1 MSPNFS
7 DNTNMDT
14 IDFKKLSEQL
24 RSELLRVNGWRKVV
38 RTGSIAVYLFVFCW
52 FMFVLFG
59 GALVSYIGLE
69 NYMQFTQYIIPV
81 FIGFIVVNF
90 VFTRCMTNF
99 QERESEAMQ
108 HIMSTLFPTVYFS
121 ASSQVDSRILR
132 DSKLFSASF
141 SDPALAANTY
151 GYIQFPHGEH
161 SLHVA
166 DIGVSY
172 GLLNKLQYNPVLGYF
187 VMIYRFV
194 LRPLFASRLD
204 SSPHNFRGMFAW
216 CKIDKRHAGW
226 CHGFHGGLPDWRGQS
241 GRRGR
246 CFFPAGGIRPASCG
260 RGPSRI
266 SSPGGPV
273 HPFSAGHKFQCPGS
287 CRGCRIGGSRW
298 SCCGESI
305 ARNAGKEIRRRAS

>member
-1 MSPNFS
+1 MAGERWY
-7 DNTNMDT
+7 
-14 IDFKKLSEQL
+14 EQEVL
-24 RSELLRVNGWRKVV
+24 QF
-38 RTGSIAVYLFVFCW
+38 IFFVFCW

-69 NYMQFTQYIIPV
+69 DYMQFTQYIIPV

-132 DSKLFSASF
+132 DSKLFSVSF
-141 SDPALAANTY
+141 LIRHWQPIRMDISSFRTAR
-151 GYIQFPHGEH
+151 I

-204 SSPHNFRGMFAW
+204 SSPHNFRGMFGW
-216 CKIDKRHAGW
+216 CKIDKRFKGNIII
-226 CHGFHGGLPDWRGQS
+226 LPDHWNKRSDIWR
-241 GRRGR
+241 
-246 CFFPAGGIRPASCG
+246 
-260 RGPSRI
+260 RI
-266 SSPGGPV
+266 S
-273 HPFSAGHKFQCPGS
+273 
-287 CRGCRIGGSRW
+287 RD
-298 SCCGESI
+298 
-305 ARNAGKEIRRRAS
+305 

>member
-90 VFTRCMTNF
+90 VFTRCMANF

-108 HIMSTLFPTVYFS
+108 HIMSTLFPIRMDISSFRT
-121 ASSQVDSRILR
+121 ASTLC
-132 DSKLFSASF
+132 
-141 SDPALAANTY
+141 
-151 GYIQFPHGEH
+151 
-161 SLHVA
+161 
-166 DIGVSY
+166 
-172 GLLNKLQYNPVLGYF
+172 
-187 VMIYRFV
+187 M
-194 LRPLFASRLD
+194 
-204 SSPHNFRGMFAW
+204 W
-216 CKIDKRHAGW
+216 
-226 CHGFHGGLPDWRGQS
+226 
-241 GRRGR
+241 
-246 CFFPAGGIRPASCG
+246 
-260 RGPSRI
+260 RI
-266 SSPGGPV
+266 S
-273 HPFSAGHKFQCPGS
+273 ACLT
-287 CRGCRIGGSRW
+287 GC
-298 SCCGESI
+298 
-305 ARNAGKEIRRRAS
+305 

>member
-1 MSPNFS
+1 
-7 DNTNMDT
+7 MDT

-69 NYMQFTQYIIPV
+69 NYMQITQYIIPV

-90 VFTRCMTNF
+90 VFTRCMANF

-141 SDPALAANTY
+141 SEIPSLSIRYFILNSLSAKRYTDVTSLLSLYIILAHLPIIMASLFSVMALTSFNDLSI
-151 GYIQFPHGEH
+151 GFVFP
-161 SLHVA
+161 
-166 DIGVSY
+166 
-172 GLLNKLQYNPVLGYF
+172 NPIAIPYKRLF
-187 VMIYRFV
+187 VFI
-194 LRPLFASRLD
+194 
-204 SSPHNFRGMFAW
+204 
-216 CKIDKRHAGW
+216 
-226 CHGFHGGLPDWRGQS
+226 
-241 GRRGR
+241 
-246 CFFPAGGIRPASCG
+246 
-260 RGPSRI
+260 
-266 SSPGGPV
+266 
-273 HPFSAGHKFQCPGS
+273 
-287 CRGCRIGGSRW
+287 
-298 SCCGESI
+298 
-305 ARNAGKEIRRRAS
+305 

>member
-132 DSKLFSASF
+132 DSKLFSTSFLIRHWQPIHMDIFSFRTAST
-141 SDPALAANTY
+141 LCT
-151 GYIQFPHGEH
+151 
-161 SLHVA
+161 
-166 DIGVSY
+166 
-172 GLLNKLQYNPVLGYF
+172 
-187 VMIYRFV
+187 
-194 LRPLFASRLD
+194 
-204 SSPHNFRGMFAW
+204 W
-216 CKIDKRHAGW
+216 
-226 CHGFHGGLPDWRGQS
+226 
-241 GRRGR
+241 
-246 CFFPAGGIRPASCG
+246 
-260 RGPSRI
+260 RI
-266 SSPGGPV
+266 SV
-273 HPFSAGHKFQCPGS
+273 CLT
-287 CRGCRIGGSRW
+287 GC
-298 SCCGESI
+298 
-305 ARNAGKEIRRRAS
+305 

>member
-90 VFTRCMTNF
+90 VFTRCMANF

-141 SDPALAANTY
+141 SDPALAVWIYPVSARRALFACG
-151 GYIQFPHGEH
+151 GY
-161 SLHVA
+161 
-166 DIGVSY
+166 
-172 GLLNKLQYNPVLGYF
+172 
-187 VMIYRFV
+187 RRV
-194 LRPLFASRLD
+194 LRAVEQVAVQSCIGIFCHDLPFCASSAVCFA
-204 SSPHNFRGMFAW
+204 
-216 CKIDKRHAGW
+216 AG
-226 CHGFHGGLPDWRGQS
+226 
-241 GRRGR
+241 
-246 CFFPAGGIRPASCG
+246 
-260 RGPSRI
+260 
-266 SSPGGPV
+266 
-273 HPFSAGHKFQCPGS
+273 
-287 CRGCRIGGSRW
+287 
-298 SCCGESI
+298 
-305 ARNAGKEIRRRAS
+305 

>member
-90 VFTRCMTNF
+90 VFTRCMANF

-108 HIMSTLFPTVYFS
+108 HIMSTLFRRVLRAVEQVAVQSCIGIFCHDLPFC
-121 ASSQVDSRILR
+121 ASSAVC
-132 DSKLFSASF
+132 F
-141 SDPALAANTY
+141 AA
-151 GYIQFPHGEH
+151 G
-161 SLHVA
+161 
-166 DIGVSY
+166 
-172 GLLNKLQYNPVLGYF
+172 
-187 VMIYRFV
+187 
-194 LRPLFASRLD
+194 
-204 SSPHNFRGMFAW
+204 
-216 CKIDKRHAGW
+216 
-226 CHGFHGGLPDWRGQS
+226 
-241 GRRGR
+241 
-246 CFFPAGGIRPASCG
+246 
-260 RGPSRI
+260 
-266 SSPGGPV
+266 
-273 HPFSAGHKFQCPGS
+273 
-287 CRGCRIGGSRW
+287 
-298 SCCGESI
+298 
-305 ARNAGKEIRRRAS
+305 

>member
-216 CKIDKRHAGW
+216 CKIDKRFKGNIII
-226 CHGFHGGLPDWRGQS
+226 LPDHLEQ
-241 GRRGR
+241 
-246 CFFPAGGIRPASCG
+246 
-260 RGPSRI
+260 
-266 SSPGGPV
+266 
-273 HPFSAGHKFQCPGS
+273 K
-287 CRGCRIGGSRW
+287 IG
-298 SCCGESI
+298 
-305 ARNAGKEIRRRAS
+305 